1 MIEIIKYGDFK
12 PSGKQKKKR
21 QIILTHTSRNVENY
35 LASLRYRHNGK
46 YKKIPNYVITKDG
59 KILQLLDN
67 IEHSEYFTDININ
80 RNSVIICLENLGWLE
95 KQPLENN
102 YVNWIGDIYKGKA
115 FERKWRDYFFW
126 EPYSEIQV
134 QSLTILCKSIMK
146 ELKISKYVIEHNTK
160 INGIEKF
167 GGILSKSNFDSYSTN
182 LSPAFD
188 FEFFR
193 KQLENE

>member
-126 EPYSEIQV
+126 EPYTSNQTEALVMICKMIIKEMRIVEEFGMEI
-134 QSLTILCKSIMK
+134 IDYGYIDDDGYIM
-146 ELKISKYVIEHNTK
+146 YIEMKKPNY
-160 INGIEKF
+160 E
-167 GGILSKSNFDSYSTN
+167 
-182 LSPAFD
+182 
-188 FEFFR
+188 
-193 KQLENE
+193 

>member
-1 MIEIIKYGDFK
+1 MEG
-12 PSGKQKKKR
+12 
-21 QIILTHTSRNVENY
+21 L
-35 LASLRYRHNGK
+35 
-46 YKKIPNYVITKDG
+46 
-59 KILQLLDN
+59 
-67 IEHSEYFTDININ
+67 
-80 RNSVIICLENLGWLE
+80 
-95 KQPLENN
+95 
-102 YVNWIGDIYKGKA
+102 
-115 FERKWRDYFFW
+115 FFW
-126 EPYSEIQV
+126 EPYSKIQV
-134 QSLTILCKSIMK
+134 QSLTILCKSIIT